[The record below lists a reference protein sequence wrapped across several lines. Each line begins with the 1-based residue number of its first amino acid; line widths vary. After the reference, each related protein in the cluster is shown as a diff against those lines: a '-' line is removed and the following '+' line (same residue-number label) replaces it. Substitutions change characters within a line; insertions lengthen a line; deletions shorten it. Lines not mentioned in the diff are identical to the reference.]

1 MQAEVLKSACHFS
14 GNDNLSVRNQRGL
27 KVCEGCSI
35 RETSSMPYVRIN
47 PEYAF
52 LGSEYDVTSSGH
64 RLSVIASP
72 PGFCWCLTTE
82 YYDTA
87 RTT

>member
-1 MQAEVLKSACHFS
+1 MQAEVLKSAYHFS
-14 GNDNLSVRNQRGL
+14 GNDNLSVRNQRDL

-35 RETSSMPYVRIN
+35 CETSSMTYVRIN

-52 LGSEYDVTSSGH
+52 LGNEYDVTSSGH

-72 PGFCWCLTTE
+72 PRFC
-82 YYDTA
+82 
-87 RTT
+87 